1 MESIEKSIKYREVVM
16 SIEKLTECIVK
27 GACLAEQ
34 DEKSV
39 SLTGEYLG
47 LVISLLELRP

>member
-1 MESIEKSIKYREVVM
+1 MKSIEKSIKCREVVI
-16 SIEKLTECIVK
+16 SIKKLTECMVK
-27 GACLAEQ
+27 RACLAEQ

-47 LVISLLELRP
+47 LVISLLELRL